1 MARAICRA
9 TGFIVISE
17 VQIIA
22 HSPRFLKVLDVAR
35 RVASSSAN
43 VLITGES
50 GTGKEII
57 ARMIHD
63 LSARGKET
71 FVPIN
76 CSAIPDQLLES
87 ELFGYARGAF
97 TGATGP
103 KVGLFEEANG
113 GTLFLDEIG
122 DLDLHLQAKLLRVL
136 QEKKVKR
143 VGENH
148 YRPLNIRILAA
159 THNDLNEE
167 VQQKKFREDLFFRLN
182 VVPIEVPPLRERT
195 EDILPL
201 AEYFLRKYALKHQ
214 TQDKVFSKEVLQ
226 YLLNQSWLGNVRELE
241 NTIERAVILSTGSE
255 IVVRDLEG
263 GIKRAPCLDSIFE
276 RLCEKEGQLL
286 SLEEICRQY
295 IDYALKVNKG
305 LREKTAKD
313 LGIDRKTLYR
323 KIQDR
328 LQSPQT

>member
-1 MARAICRA
+1 M
-9 TGFIVISE
+9 SDLN
-17 VQIIA
+17 IIA
-22 HSPRFLKVLDVAR
+22 QSPRFQEVLNVAR
-35 RVASSSAN
+35 RVAASSAN

-50 GTGKEII
+50 GTGKEIV

-63 LSARGKET
+63 LSSRSREI

-97 TGATGP
+97 TGAMSGRP
-103 KVGLFEEANG
+103 GLFEEANG

-159 THNDLNEE
+159 THNDLTDD
-167 VQQKKFREDLFFRLN
+167 VQQKKFREDLYFRLN
-182 VVPIEVPPLRERT
+182 VVPIEIPPLRERT

-201 AEYFLRKYALKHQ
+201 ALYFLKKYSLKHHSSEKKFSPDVAAFLLSQ
-214 TQDKVFSKEVLQ
+214 T
-226 YLLNQSWLGNVRELE
+226 WWGNVRELE
-241 NTIERAVILSTGSE
+241 NAIERAVVLSSKNE
-255 IVVRDLEG
+255 ISSMDLEVG
-263 GIKRAPCLDSIFE
+263 QKKPPHLESIFE
-276 RLCEKEGQLL
+276 RLCQKEGRLL
-286 SLEEICRQY
+286 SLEEMTQQY
-295 IDYALKVNKG
+295 IEYALQVNKG
-305 LREKTAKD
+305 VREKTARD

-323 KIQDR
+323 KTHHRFQ
-328 LQSPQT
+328 

>member
-1 MARAICRA
+1 M
-9 TGFIVISE
+9 ISE
-17 VQIIA
+17 FQIIA
-22 HSPRFLKVLDVAR
+22 HSPPFLKVLEVAR

-57 ARMIHD
+57 ARLIHD
-63 LSARGKET
+63 LSPRGKET

-103 KVGLFEEANG
+103 KAGLFEEANG

-159 THNDLNEE
+159 THSDLTED
-167 VQQKKFREDLFFRLN
+167 VQQKKFREDLYFRLN
-182 VVPIEVPPLRERT
+182 VVPIEIPPLRERM

-201 AEYFLRKYALKHQ
+201 AEYFLRKYCFKHQ
-214 TQDKVFSKEVLQ
+214 TKEKLFSQEVSQ
-226 YLLNQSWLGNVRELE
+226 YLLNHTWLGNVRELE
-241 NTIERAVILSTGSE
+241 NMVERAVILSAESE
-255 IVVRDLEG
+255 ISLKDLEG
-263 GIKRAPCLDSIFE
+263 GIKRPVCLDSIFE
-276 RLCEKEGQLL
+276 RLFQKKGRLL
-286 SLEEICRQY
+286 SLEEVCHQY

-328 LQSPQT
+328 PQ